1 VRSKD
6 GSDAAAWAARF
17 GHAEL
22 ATTLAAR
29 SAAVVATGA
38 KTAAAEAMAAY
49 QRQTNADEVRALDHT
64 HTHTHA
70 PTSLC
75 ALPPLSPTAA
85 RAGKGLERGGLKAPH
100 CTSPGRS
107 ISAAGVLLGD
117 SKAEAARED

>member
-64 HTHTHA
+64 HTHTHTHSHPSA
-70 PTSLC
+70 PYLPSL
-75 ALPPLSPTAA
+75 LPLRVPA
-85 RAGKGLERGGLKAPH
+85 RA
-100 CTSPGRS
+100 
-107 ISAAGVLLGD
+107 
-117 SKAEAARED
+117 